1 MLMKD
6 ISKIFI
12 SETIEL
18 IKEIGIKNVSIR
30 KIAAKAN
37 MNSANIYYHFDNLD
51 HLLGLASIYFIQ
63 EYVLEVSEKVKLA
76 KNSFD
81 EYMII
86 WECFAHYAF
95 LNPNLYK
102 RIFFNFINKDYNLFE
117 EFYNYF
123 PEYKEKLN
131 NNYLEVFMKD
141 NVYERN
147 KALLKK
153 VLTNEKMINTINE
166 IHLLLFKGIL
176 EEIEENKNIFIQE
189 YKEKMQ
195 NFLKVTLLPYI
206 N

>member
-95 LNPNLYK
+95 LSPNLYK
-102 RIFFNFINKDYNLFE
+102 RIFFSFINKDYNLFE

-153 VLTNEKMINTINE
+153 VLTDEKMINTINE

-189 YKEKMQ
+189 YKGKMQ